1 MGAILSFNDW
11 SKVDKRHKELSNQDS
26 SSEYSLE
33 YQNLKGSIDSESK
46 PSDYSSEISENYNK
60 KCRDM
65 IEESNTIAFDNFD
78 FEFTEAYESIYII
91 GDIQNK

>member
-1 MGAILSFNDW
+1 
-11 SKVDKRHKELSNQDS
+11 
-26 SSEYSLE
+26 
-33 YQNLKGSIDSESK
+33 
-46 PSDYSSEISENYNK
+46 
-60 KCRDM
+60 M